1 MQSVTA
7 AAASVGYSRDYVTK
21 LARDQKII
29 AIQNGRQWF
38 VDLQSL
44 EEYAE
49 KSLTEQKLRQHELS
63 EQRKAEREKA
73 LAMAEAEK
81 IPTPYFKRV
90 AQQKS
95 SVAMLALLGLAS
107 TYSFLHFSL
116 LTSSVA
122 GIQAASSAV
131 IPEFQNAESAYE
143 IAVGTSVSA
152 TEPPVQQIDF
162 TQESMRL
169 ADMENFQ
176 DGILLLPVASGT
188 KPVAPESLFSDK
200 VEIFTDEQG
209 QTFVGRVDDKNQ
221 VVSKIPFVVVP
232 VDANQVSP

>member
-1 MQSVTA
+1 MQSVSA

-49 KSLTEQKLRQHELS
+49 KSLAEQKLRQHELS

-73 LAMAEAEK
+73 LALVEAEK

-122 GIQAASSAV
+122 GMQAASSAV
-131 IPEFQNAESAYE
+131 IPEFQNAEPAYE

>member
-1 MQSVTA
+1 MQSVSA

-49 KSLTEQKLRQHELS
+49 KSLAEQKLRQHELS

-73 LAMAEAEK
+73 LALVEAEK

-122 GIQAASSAV
+122 GMQAASSAV

-143 IAVGTSVSA
+143 IAVGTSVSE